1 MSVGITFGS
10 IGDLIAVSE
19 IAWSLSKALKDS
31 RGSVKEY
38 RCLEKELG
46 TFSEAFRL
54 VSQFRCLC

>member
-38 RCLEKELG
+38 RCLEKELE

-54 VSQFRCLC
+54 VS